1 MKVQTQRNSE
11 KKTMNKP
18 KKNQQLKDPVKNSEL
33 VNCKIFLASSTYK
46 EHEFKTKRKRTE
58 KNQC

>member
-1 MKVQTQRNSE
+1 
-11 KKTMNKP
+11 MNKP
-18 KKNQQLKDPVKNSEL
+18 KKIKQLKDPVKKSEL

-58 KNQC
+58 KNLY